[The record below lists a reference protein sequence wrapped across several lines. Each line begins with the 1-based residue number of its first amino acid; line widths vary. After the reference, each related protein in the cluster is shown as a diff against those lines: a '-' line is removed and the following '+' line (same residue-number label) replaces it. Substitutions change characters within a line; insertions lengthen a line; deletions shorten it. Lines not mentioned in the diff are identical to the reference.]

1 MALFSPFF
9 PVSRHDPIW
18 EVFEDHPLLNLQSS
32 FFRNVGERQVNK
44 SNVSETETEYR
55 VEVEVPGYQK
65 GEINIEY
72 GNGGRSLIVSGRHES
87 SFEQKPTEETT
98 ETATEETSAKGVTV
112 EDAPEEGDAT
122 PATVDT
128 PKADSTAVVETNA
141 NTTVGAPTP
150 AAKVWVRERSVGSFS
165 RTFSLPRGLDFN
177 NASAGLE
184 NGVLTVVFPKAA
196 KQQPKTITIS

>member
-9 PVSRHDPIW
+9 PISRHDPVW
-18 EVFEDHPLLNLQSS
+18 EAFEDHPLLNLQSS
-32 FFRNVGERQVNK
+32 FLRNVGERQVNRA
-44 SNVSETETEYR
+44 NVSETETDYR
-55 VEVEVPGYQK
+55 VEVEVPGYRK

-72 GNGGRSLIVSGRHES
+72 GNEGRSLIVSGRHES
-87 SFEQKPTEETT
+87 SFEQNPADETT
-98 ETATEETSAKGVTV
+98 TEETSDKGVTV

-122 PATVDT
+122 PAPEGTA
-128 PKADSTAVVETNA
+128 KANSAAVVETNA
-141 NTTVGAPTP
+141 NTTVGAPAP
-150 AAKVWVRERSVGSFS
+150 ASKVWVRERTVGSFS

>member
-18 EVFEDHPLLNLQSS
+18 DVFEDHPLLNLQSS
-32 FFRNVGERQVNK
+32 FFRNAGERQVNRA
-44 SNVSETETEYR
+44 NVSETETEYR

-72 GNGGRSLIVSGRHES
+72 GNDGRSLIISGRHES
-87 SFEQKPTEETT
+87 SFEQKP
-98 ETATEETSAKGVTV
+98 ADETSAKGVTV
-112 EDAPEEGDAT
+112 EEAPEEGEAT
-122 PATVDT
+122 PARKDT
-128 PKADSTAVVETNA
+128 PKTEATAVTTTNS
-141 NTTVGAPTP
+141 NTAVGAAAP
-150 AAKVWVRERSVGSFS
+150 AEKVWVRERTVGSFS

-177 NASAGLE
+177 SASAGLE
-184 NGVLTVVFPKAA
+184 HGVLTIVFPKAA